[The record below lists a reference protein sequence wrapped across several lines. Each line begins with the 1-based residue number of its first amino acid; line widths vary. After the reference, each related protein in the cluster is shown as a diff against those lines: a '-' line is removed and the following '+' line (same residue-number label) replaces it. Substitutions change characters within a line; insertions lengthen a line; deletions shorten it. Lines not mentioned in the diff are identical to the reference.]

1 MVENFGGSI
10 LYLILFLI
18 QLLGLSFY
26 SYLVILNPK
35 KIIADYQV
43 GEGAIAP
50 IRLIGS
56 FIVPLVLVGIYLLFT
71 SIEGAW
77 IYFVLGLLTSL
88 YQLFYDL
95 GTRFGII
102 DKGYTIINK
111 TEDTIISIV
120 FVVAGV
126 ILINGLYDKFYKVA
140 QQLFNF
146 KVSEK
151 SKRICWACIT
161 NNKYYDFVPHNH
173 IKSSTINAVYYLN
186 IPKVNKKLSG
196 PVKFKVDNKWVY
208 YQPENNELI
217 FFPNYLIHDAT
228 KHDSKEWRVSI
239 NMEILCKEDKD
250 YIVHIL
256 DKNNK
261 MY

>member
-1 MVENFGGSI
+1 MVENFGGSF

-35 KIIADYQV
+35 KIIVDYQV

-50 IRLIGS
+50 LRLIGS
-56 FIVPLVLVGIYLLFT
+56 FIIPLVLVGIYLLFT

-102 DKGYTIINK
+102 DKQYTIINK
-111 TEDTIISIV
+111 TEDTIIAIV

-126 ILINGLYDKFYKVA
+126 VLINGLNDK
-140 QQLFNF
+140 
-146 KVSEK
+146 
-151 SKRICWACIT
+151 
-161 NNKYYDFVPHNH
+161 
-173 IKSSTINAVYYLN
+173 
-186 IPKVNKKLSG
+186 
-196 PVKFKVDNKWVY
+196 
-208 YQPENNELI
+208 I
-217 FFPNYLIHDAT
+217 FA
-228 KHDSKEWRVSI
+228 
-239 NMEILCKEDKD
+239 
-250 YIVHIL
+250 
-256 DKNNK
+256 
-261 MY
+261 

>member
-1 MVENFGGSI
+1 MVENFDGSI

-35 KIIADYQV
+35 KIIVDYQV

-71 SIEGAW
+71 SIDGAW
-77 IYFVLGLLTSL
+77 IYFVLGLMTSL

-95 GTRFGII
+95 GTRFGVI

-126 ILINGLYDKFYKVA
+126 VLINGLNDK
-140 QQLFNF
+140 
-146 KVSEK
+146 
-151 SKRICWACIT
+151 
-161 NNKYYDFVPHNH
+161 
-173 IKSSTINAVYYLN
+173 
-186 IPKVNKKLSG
+186 
-196 PVKFKVDNKWVY
+196 
-208 YQPENNELI
+208 I
-217 FFPNYLIHDAT
+217 FA
-228 KHDSKEWRVSI
+228 
-239 NMEILCKEDKD
+239 
-250 YIVHIL
+250 
-256 DKNNK
+256 
-261 MY
+261 